1 MKYKIVILSVV
12 LFSLLILNASCTSCS
27 RSGRAQ
33 IIAMAQKE
41 AAKKNTIPEPNTI
54 IKNVEPE
61 IVMIEDVVTPKER
74 IVIKKELIKS
84 RIPEA
89 EGDLIQVEGLIAKE
103 VYELTID
110 LETGSN
116 QINQIIAMKN
126 YVFSHWHYVFD
137 PASGHDTW
145 RSAEATLSLKYK
157 GKYSG
162 DCDDFAILLAS
173 FARQIGLKSRM
184 VGGYDGEAGHA
195 FAEFLVPENE
205 QNNISL
211 GGLDSRNDLAGK
223 WVSLDW
229 FKGSDHKRYLKNSKI
244 YENI

>member
-1 MKYKIVILSVV
+1 MKYKIVI
-12 LFSLLILNASCTSCS
+12 FSMVFFLLLILNASCTSCS

-54 IKNVEPE
+54 IKDVEPE

-116 QINQIIAMKN
+116 QINQIIAMRN

-173 FARQIGLKSRM
+173 FARQIGLRSRM
-184 VGGYDGEAGHA
+184 VGGYDGDSGHA
-195 FAEFLVPENE
+195 FAEFLLEDKE
-205 QNNISL
+205 ANNNKLKGIDYRIDFS
-211 GGLDSRNDLAGK
+211 GK
-223 WVSLDW
+223 WISLDW
-229 FKGSDHKRYLKNSKI
+229 FQGVDHERFTQNIKV
-244 YENI
+244 YEDI